1 MKNAS
6 AYYLA
11 IVEALVFA
19 LLGFYYLAP
28 GVYHP
33 LSADTFGHT
42 TPHLKHAAVLWTLTV
57 VAIVLGRFVRPET
70 TTGNEG

>member
-6 AYYLA
+6 AYYLS
-11 IVEALVFA
+11 IVVALVFA
-19 LLGFYYLAP
+19 LLGFYYLTP

-57 VAIVLGRFVRPET
+57 VAIALGRFVRPGT
-70 TTGNEG
+70 PTGSEG

>member
-6 AYYLA
+6 AYYLS
-11 IVEALVFA
+11 IVVALVFA
-19 LLGFYYLAP
+19 LLGFYYLTP

-42 TPHLKHAAVLWTLTV
+42 TPHLKHAAVLWALTV
-57 VAIVLGRFVRPET
+57 VAIVLGRFMRPGT
-70 TTGNEG
+70 TEGRDR

>member
-6 AYYLA
+6 AYYLS
-11 IVEALVFA
+11 IVVALVFA
-19 LLGFYYLAP
+19 LLGFYYLTP

-42 TPHLKHAAVLWTLTV
+42 KPHLKHAAVLWTLTV
-57 VAIVLGRFVRPET
+57 VAIALGRFVRPGAP
-70 TTGNEG
+70 TGSEG